1 MWFSGDDNT
10 GNNGLWYTDGTAA
23 GTHELTGIAG
33 ASTTGF
39 NPDYLTVYNGKLLFE
54 GLDLD
59 GNEGLWIT
67 DGTAAGT
74 QELSVTGVNW
84 AGSFPVLLNPLAVYD
99 GEAYFNAVDFS
110 GLRELWVTN
119 GTVSGTHEVIGI
131 VGGDASGL
139 GLNPSNLTVYDG
151 LLLFNGTDSAGNVG
165 LWAYNGTEGNELTPI
180 AGAASTGVDP
190 YGLTSIAGTGIVAN
204 TYENLGVVNTSWQI
218 EGIGD
223 FNGVG
228 EDGILWSNTNGD
240 VELWNSNGSGGF
252 TYQNLGVVNTSWQIE
267 GTEDFNCEG
276 IILWRNTNGDVEI
289 WNSKGYTNGSAGF
302 TYENLGIVN
311 TSWQIVGT
319 GDFNGIGETASCG
332 ATRRMGMSS
341 SGTRIAGGAWARGA
355 SPTKTWAS
363 STPIGRSKELEIST
377 ALAKTASYG
386 AIRNGDVELW
396 NSNGSGGFT
405 YQNLGDVNTS
415 WQIEGIG
422 DFTGSGKDSI
432 RWRNTN
438 GDVELWNSNGWGA
451 SPTKTWALSTPV
463 GRSREPM
470 ISEPE
475 ISLGMANTVPCG
487 ATRMGVSSS
496 GTRNKFQLSRASSAG
511 GR

>member
-99 GEAYFNAVDFS
+99 GEAYFNAVNFS

-319 GDFNGIGETASCG
+319 GDFNGIG
-332 ATRRMGMSS
+332 
-341 SGTRIAGGAWARGA
+341 
-355 SPTKTWAS
+355 
-363 STPIGRSKELEIST
+363 
-377 ALAKTASYG
+377 
-386 AIRNGDVELW
+386 D
-396 NSNGSGGFT
+396 
-405 YQNLGDVNTS
+405 
-415 WQIEGIG
+415 GIL
-422 DFTGSGKDSI
+422 
-432 RWRNTN
+432 WRNTTN
-438 GDVELWNSNGWGA
+438 GDVELWNSNSWELGLGGLHLQKLGRRQHQLADRRNWRFQRRWRRRHPMAQYEWGCRAVELEWLGGVHLPKLGRCQHQLADRRNWRFHREWQRQHPVAQHEWGCRTLELEWLGGFTYQDLGVVNTGWQIQGTNDFGTGDFTGNGQHGA
-451 SPTKTWALSTPV
+451 LW
-463 GRSREPM
+463 R
-470 ISEPE
+470 
-475 ISLGMANTVPCG
+475 NTNG
-487 ATRMGVSSS
+487 GVELW
-496 GTRNKFQLSRASSAG
+496 NPK
-511 GR
+511 